1 MLVLSIVVGNYESD
15 PFLLELGCKTNQKNP
30 VEEGGETV
38 AADSSQI
45 KLFRPELASVAKW
58 S

>member
-45 KLFRPELASVAKW
+45 KLFRPELASVAK
-58 S
+58 